1 MALTKPDILYTKDDV
16 MDALKYSYFS
26 YIVTHRQEQYGYYG
40 GQPEEGLY
48 YCDTCGIEW
57 GDEHEDDCYDK
68 ASFEAVEAFIDR
80 GLR

>member
-1 MALTKPDILYTKDDV
+1 MTTAILYTKDDV
-16 MDALKYSYFS
+16 MEALKNTYFS
-26 YIVTHRQEQYGYYG
+26 YMVTHRQEQYGYYG
-40 GQPEEGLY
+40 GQPEEGIY

-68 ASFEAVEAFIDR
+68 DSFEAVEAFIDR